1 MYFLRGIWGFAAA
14 AVAVAAAAPSAIA
27 QENMDIFACQF
38 AGGGPSEPLG
48 DREGHAL
55 RVTEFSCLA
64 TSGALTG
71 GVLTG
76 SSIYELDKGT
86 GVLLSG
92 NGVIRKPGVTAVA
105 VLKDAK
111 LSPII
116 VDGKVTGVA
125 TSGHGN
131 YVMATGSWAPLVG
144 KSFTMSSK
152 PTSPGLFE
160 MDITGE

>member
-1 MYFLRGIWGFAAA
+1 MYFAKGIWSFAAA
-14 AVAVAAAAPSAIA
+14 AVAFATVAPSAIA
-27 QENMDIFACQF
+27 QENMDVFGCQF
-38 AGGGPSEPLG
+38 VGGGPPEPLG

-55 RVTEFSCLA
+55 RVVEFSCVGS
-64 TSGALTG
+64 SGALSG

-76 SSIYELDKGT
+76 SAIYELDKGT

-111 LSPII
+111 LSLVIT
-116 VDGKVTGVA
+116 DGKVTGVT
-125 TSGHGN
+125 TSGHGS

-144 KSFTMSSK
+144 KSFRMSSK